1 MNIFCSAFFVLLLPT
16 LPSNFIMYH
25 FCVHH
30 SHIITAFVRVQVSS
44 LSRHTTRLISH
55 SCFNLLLCTSDQQ
68 QQSDQQQSVLSD
80 QQQTSSDQQKSVSN
94 VQSLSRFH
102 H

>member
-1 MNIFCSAFFVLLLPT
+1 MNIFCSAFFVLLPPT
-16 LPSNFIMYH
+16 LPSNFIKYH
-25 FCVHH
+25 FCVRH
-30 SHIITAFVRVQVSS
+30 SPIITAFVRVQVSS

-55 SCFNLLLCTSDQQ
+55 SCFNLLLRTSDH
-68 QQSDQQQSVLSD
+68 QQQSVLSD